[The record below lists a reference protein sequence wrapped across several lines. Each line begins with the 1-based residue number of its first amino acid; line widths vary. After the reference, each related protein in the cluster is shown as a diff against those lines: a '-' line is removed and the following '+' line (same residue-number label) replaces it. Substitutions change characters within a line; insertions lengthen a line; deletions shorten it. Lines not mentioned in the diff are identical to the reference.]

1 MQLNGAK
8 NKCSSCKII
17 HILVFFFLC
26 LSLVKNFIIE
36 GYTLLFVFAFIFV
49 ANKAHQVTRN
59 YVDDNPQFL
68 LIIHFKGHGHVFD
81 EKLFL
86 RL

>member
-1 MQLNGAK
+1 MFLLQN
-8 NKCSSCKII
+8 
-17 HILVFFFLC
+17 HIYSRFFFFCVFHL
-26 LSLVKNFIIE
+26 LRISSLKVIPF
-36 GYTLLFVFAFIFV
+36 YLYLHFFFV